1 LFVSEKN
8 AEAVN
13 FYEKTGFV
21 TERRY
26 LKRYYRGVY
35 MVLLVNI
42 DDNEKWDNTVKGFE
56 ILMFI
61 ICQDM

>member
-1 LFVSEKN
+1 
-8 AEAVN
+8 
-13 FYEKTGFV
+13 
-21 TERRY
+21 
-26 LKRYYRGVY
+26 